1 MSEKKYIDENVKFS
15 NSIPFHFEYEL
26 GDKDKVKVVNCYLKT
41 LKDIYLTV
49 EDDKGARMPV
59 WIIPEIEPLEI
70 QEFEIDLSGLKS
82 ISKFFAETAYHYTAV
97 LPDDEEYNE
106 IVNTYKIWNT
116 DLTKLMSDYKKA
128 NSIENIRDV
137 LPKVESVVET
147 NTEGKYIQEKYDNYE
162 WRVGNP
168 IRLVPFV
175 NSKNKKILIK
185 NYGLIDFK
193 NVKIQ
198 VKKNDKVVDIFLIE
212 NLKSFERYII
222 SFPFVDESYTYE
234 ISCDD
239 ENYKWFKDNIRTN
252 WKMRI
257 QNDISLNT
265 AKNAIKQI
273 TMIAATVSSKLFE
286 VAMDHYHEFVSDNG
300 GNIRN
305 FGRLVN
311 DENKKK
317 CYYQCLGVDSMK
329 FGGRPWNNNWVVGA
343 GASDKVMELG
353 YVANEYHAGGYNNGT
368 LLRVKEDRVNDIS
381 KSHVINVKLTHEVGH
396 SWGCGHAGIWTHSI
410 YEKNKSVKA
419 PTVDSEPFI
428 IPEIAN
434 LIAPDCPYYKFYG
447 NSGIPCGYTSVDIW
461 VYKNAEQYVDKEIAD
476 KYKKR
481 LEENREL
488 RNQRA
493 NHFNSIQPSKYPW
506 KAEYIY
512 PWGWGANQSR
522 TTACVKEMT
531 DYLNRNCDQSAKE
544 YFDMTGYNIGY
555 RVCTLDI

>member
-1 MSEKKYIDENVKFS
+1 MSEKKYVDESVKFS

-26 GDKDKVKVVNCYLKT
+26 GDKDKVKVVNYYLKT

-128 NSIENIRDV
+128 NNIESIRDI
-137 LPKVESVVET
+137 LPKIESIVET
-147 NTEGKYIQEKYDNYE
+147 NAEGKYVQEKYNDYE
-162 WRVGNP
+162 WRVGDP

-175 NSKNKKILIK
+175 NSENKKILIK

-198 VKKNDKVVDIFLIE
+198 VKKDDNVVDIFLIE
-212 NLKSFERYII
+212 NLKSFEKYVI
-222 SFPFVDESYTYE
+222 SFPFIDESYTYDF
-234 ISCDD
+234 SCND

-257 QNDISLNT
+257 QHDISLNT

-273 TMIAATVSSKLFE
+273 TMIAAAVSSKLFE

-300 GNIRN
+300 GNIQK
-305 FGRLVN
+305 FGRLAD
-311 DENKKK
+311 DENKRA
-317 CYYQCLGVDSMK
+317 CYYKCLGVDSME

-353 YVANEYHAGGYNNGT
+353 YVANEYHGGGYNSGVR
-368 LLRVKEDRVNDIS
+368 LRVKEDRINDIS
-381 KSHVINVKLTHEVGH
+381 RSHVINVKLTHEVGH

-410 YEKNKSVKA
+410 FEKVKTIKA

-434 LIAPDCPYYKFYG
+434 LIAPDCPYYKLYSS
-447 NSGIPCGYTSVDIW
+447 SGVPCGYTSVDTWI
-461 VYKNAEQYVDKEIAD
+461 YKNAEKYLDDKDAANR
-476 KYKKR
+476 YKKR

-493 NHFNSIQPSKYPW
+493 KEFNVISNKYPW
-506 KAEYIY
+506 LPEYAYIRNL
-512 PWGWGANQSR
+512 GKDQAR
-522 TTACVKEMT
+522 TTACVREQT
-531 DYLNRNCDQSAKE
+531 SYLNSKCDQSARE
-544 YFDMTGYNIGY
+544 YFELTGYNIGY
-555 RVCTLDI
+555 KVCTLDI